1 MRTFFIGLLI
11 FASVSFP
18 ALGVEPDEIL
28 EDPGL
33 EARARAISQQLRCL
47 VCQNETI
54 DESNAP
60 LAKDL
65 RVIVRERLDQGD
77 TDEAVIQFV
86 VARYG
91 DYVLLRPP
99 VRPAT
104 WLLWFGPLIL
114 FGLGFIAVAGF
125 YRRASV
131 QAPTAPASLSDD
143 EQRRLK
149 GALESDT

>member
-1 MRTFFIGLLI
+1 MWHLIVIYAFLIG
-11 FASVSFP
+11 FVSF
-18 ALGVEPDEIL
+18 AHAVEPDEVL
-28 EDPGL
+28 ADTTL

-65 RVIVRERLDQGD
+65 RVIVRERLLEGE
-77 TDEAVIQFV
+77 TDEAVIQYV

-99 VRPAT
+99 IRPAT
-104 WLLWFGPLIL
+104 WLLWFGPTIL
-114 FGLGFIAVAGF
+114 FVIGLGAVAAF
-125 YRRASV
+125 YRGRSSES
-131 QAPTAPASLSDD
+131 QPKPLTDD
-143 EQRRLK
+143 EEQRLNR
-149 GALESDT
+149 ALGRDA